1 MQLTAMFH
9 SIFSHD
15 LSRLIISRD
24 SMCLAKNEDTS
35 DGWKSFDAAF
45 LDFSLPLG
53 LVGII
58 SC

>member
-24 SMCLAKNEDTS
+24 SVCLAKNEDTS

-45 LDFSLPLG
+45 FG
-53 LVGII
+53 LLTAIRI
-58 SC
+58 SWDY